1 MSRLPLPDNPPTI
14 SSSVFLNN
22 IPQQIFWNT
31 TPWQFPYVLEIF
43 VCLEEISVHTNLP
56 MYDSYTWALPSGLL
70 HTHNKDVVIE
80 CPSHSLWLTEWGGS
94 GETSE
99 NPSRK
104 RVIRFRRPSCWSRS
118 SHRSHRQEACLKL
131 RVLHISLSIS
141 IGTFVPWLCVNFAEN
156 LEHSMRCLKHRM
168 ISVLDARCCARW
180 CQVNPYKWTSPRFIW
195 AFLYFPLCKSK
206 VVSST
211 FCHNMCITPP
221 PFAGGSDAQLMVRQ
235 SFVKTV
241 SNLAQFCFLSDH

>member
-1 MSRLPLPDNPPTI
+1 MASNVQNLCISFTKIFCQSEFMSRLPLPDNPPTI

-80 CPSHSLWLTEWGGS
+80 CPSHSLWLTKWGGS
-94 GETSE
+94 RETSE

-104 RVIRFRRPSCWSRS
+104 RVIRFRRPSCRSRS
-118 SHRSHRQEACLKL
+118 SHRSRRDRKPALHSVCYILACPSRLEL
-131 RVLHISLSIS
+131 LSHGSVWISQKSWNIL
-141 IGTFVPWLCVNFAEN
+141 W
-156 LEHSMRCLKHRM
+156 
-168 ISVLDARCCARW
+168 SV
-180 CQVNPYKWTSPRFIW
+180 
-195 AFLYFPLCKSK
+195 
-206 VVSST
+206 
-211 FCHNMCITPP
+211 
-221 PFAGGSDAQLMVRQ
+221 
-235 SFVKTV
+235 
-241 SNLAQFCFLSDH
+241 

>member
-1 MSRLPLPDNPPTI
+1 MSRLPLPDNPTTI

-80 CPSHSLWLTEWGGS
+80 CPSHSLWLTKWGGS
-94 GETSE
+94 RRTSE

-104 RVIRFRRPSCWSRS
+104 RVIRFRRPSCRSRS
-118 SHRSHRQEACLKL
+118 SHRSRRQEACLKL

-168 ISVLDARCCARW
+168 FCTLL
-180 CQVNPYKWTSPRFIW
+180 N
-195 AFLYFPLCKSK
+195 LKSTLFQK
-206 VVSST
+206 KREWYQ
-211 FCHNMCITPP
+211 C
-221 PFAGGSDAQLMVRQ
+221 
-235 SFVKTV
+235 
-241 SNLAQFCFLSDH
+241 